1 MAIAAA
7 QASAMVGAIG
17 RGLVA
22 ACDRLP
28 VVIAEATCHTR
39 SKPGVVQ
46 RAKEMI
52 QPHFEAS
59 VDPSDHVLHHGHA
72 SFFGGMW
79 ILPGEVLIHELRNSF
94 RDSAALA
101 VLLDCR
107 LDLFLHF
114 DGIDLPRAFVHRP
127 EILVDALFAQDA
139 HSSEAT
145 SGLTFTSASA
155 SGTFMTGSATAALV
169 FGSAS
174 AVLNSGPASAAS
186 E

>member
-1 MAIAAA
+1 
-7 QASAMVGAIG
+7 MVGPIV

-46 RAKEMI
+46 RAKETI
-52 QPHFEAS
+52 EPHFEAS
-59 VDPSDHVLHHGHA
+59 VDPADHVLGHGHA
-72 SFFGGMW
+72 SIFGGMW
-79 ILPGEVLIHELRNSF
+79 ILPREVLIHELRNSF

-114 DGIDLPRAFVHRP
+114 YDWIG
-127 EILVDALFAQDA
+127 EG
-139 HSSEAT
+139 
-145 SGLTFTSASA
+145 GLC
-155 SGTFMTGSATAALV
+155 GGVGERGS
-169 FGSAS
+169 
-174 AVLNSGPASAAS
+174 
-186 E
+186 